1 MVADDIEKVQEDAAS
16 LGYNLSIE
24 FDNDTDPDATV
35 ITVSG
40 KDHTDLL
47 SQMTGA
53 FNSLDMVVTSATIST
68 DGNGHVLDIF
78 RVTEEDAKVRILG
91 KLDSLQNSLLASRL
105 CSMSL

>member
-1 MVADDIEKVQEDAAS
+1 MQVSKFLRASSSDMLADDLGKAEEDAAS

-24 FDNDTDPDATV
+24 FDSDTDPPATV
-35 ITVSG
+35 ITGSG

-53 FNSLDMVVTSATIST
+53 FNSLDVAVTSATIST

-78 RVTEEDAKVRILG
+78 RVTEEDVKV
-91 KLDSLQNSLLASRL
+91 
-105 CSMSL
+105 